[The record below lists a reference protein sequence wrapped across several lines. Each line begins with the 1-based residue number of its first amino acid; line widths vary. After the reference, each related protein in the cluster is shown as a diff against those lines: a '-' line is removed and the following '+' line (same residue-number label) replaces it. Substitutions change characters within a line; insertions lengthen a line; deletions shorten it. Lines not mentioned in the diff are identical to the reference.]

1 MERIKENA
9 AKDFIEFI
17 GHAWT
22 WKRLTEEEQKQF
34 LSAIDSVQG
43 TKAISGTYDARWN
56 VCYACYTSFLYALG
70 YGKADNDGWFDWR
83 PKKEEVE
90 SNEA

>member
-9 AKDFIEFI
+9 VKDFKEYIS
-17 GHAWT
+17 HAWT
-22 WKRLTEEEQKQF
+22 WVRLTEEEQKQF

-56 VCYACYTSFLYALG
+56 VCNACYTAFLYALG
-70 YGKADNDGWFDWR
+70 YGKANSDGWFDWR
-83 PKKEEVE
+83 GDKD
-90 SNEA
+90 N